1 MKKIILTFV
10 ILTFLTVSGFS
21 QNLNKETLCKKW
33 YLEKYKVMRV
43 DYEPEEKEKNDYIL
57 LKSDMT
63 YVSVNEGVKSSGK
76 WSYKDD
82 KNYFTMYNKKGE
94 GLKILVDELKANK
107 MVLNIDI
114 KEMDGVDIHYVT
126 RKQDSGLK

>member
-10 ILTFLTVSGFS
+10 ALTFLTVNGFS
-21 QNLNKETLCKKW
+21 QTLNKKTLCKKW
-33 YLEKYKVMRV
+33 YLEKYEIMCI

-63 YVSVNEGVKSSGK
+63 YVSVDEGVKSTGK
-76 WSYKDD
+76 WTYNDT
-82 KNYFTMYNKKGE
+82 KNYFTMYDKKGE
-94 GLKILVDELKANK
+94 GLKIIVDELKSNK

-114 KEMDGVDIHYVT
+114 KELDRVDIHYVT
-126 RKQDSGLK
+126 K